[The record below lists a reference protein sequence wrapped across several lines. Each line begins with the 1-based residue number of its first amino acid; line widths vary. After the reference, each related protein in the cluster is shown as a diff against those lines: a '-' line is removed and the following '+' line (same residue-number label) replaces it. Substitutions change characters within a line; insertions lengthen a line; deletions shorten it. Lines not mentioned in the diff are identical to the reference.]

1 MLQAKVPQITRH
13 DYEDMPDGPP
23 YYQVVEGDLIMSPSP
38 TLYHQRVAGR
48 IFFRISSYLEKK
60 PVGEA
65 FIAPLDVFLTEVNVF
80 QPDVVFVSAQRSSII
95 ASEGLEGAPDLV
107 VEILSPGTAKIDKGS
122 KRKIY
127 ARTGVQELWLVDPDL
142 KQVQVFELAADPDAP
157 ARTIQPEGVLTT
169 KLLPGLR
176 IRAAGVF
183 A

>member
-1 MLQAKVPQITRH
+1 MLQAKVPQITRF
-13 DYEDMPDGPP
+13 DYQDMPDGPP
-23 YYQVVEGDLIMSPSP
+23 YHQVVEGDLIKSPSP
-38 TLYHQRVAGR
+38 TLCHQRIAGR
-48 IFFRISSYLEKK
+48 IFFLISTYLTKNRI
-60 PVGEA
+60 GEA
-65 FIAPLDVFLTEVNVF
+65 FIAPLDVFLTEVNIY
-80 QPDVVFVSAQRSSII
+80 QPDVAFVSNQRSSII
-95 ASEGLEGAPDLV
+95 KAEGLEGAPNLV
-107 VEILSPGTAKIDKGS
+107 VEILSPGTARIDKGS